1 MTPGFD
7 ARSRISTSPTRGAPP
22 HSLAAVADHA
32 EGDQEHEDAQRQGAL
47 RLRTRPLPLAHE
59 ETEEGGE
66 KDRAAHHHGE
76 ADVLQVAHLRLTDL
90 LAGELAGPDDAR
102 KTRQDDGREIAAE
115 HLAVVA
121 EAAVLLVLPQAP
133 RNVDDETAPEH
144 DHQHRHAAPRRRRTG
159 LLGRRLKG
167 AAALKT
173 EVHACGGDAGEER
186 HEHALLEVEFG
197 DGGLLLLLRELALL
211 ELAMRYGQ
219 VATYYWCMMKGRH
232 TQTICLFIL
241 GMLVGRKRWFYNEN
255 NNLALWKK
263 VLAVSILVL
272 IVGGIAD
279 VRHMETWNN
288 WLYPIYNFFILSFV
302 VSGFVLLWYGKE
314 WFRKGL
320 SFLRQ
325 FGKMSLT
332 NYFLQSIIG
341 CGLFAYYGFNLQT
354 KLGITYAFFVGI
366 AMVVVQCLFSNLWLK
381 YHSHGPFEGIWKK
394 LTWIKF

>member
-1 MTPGFD
+1 M
-7 ARSRISTSPTRGAPP
+7 
-22 HSLAAVADHA
+22 
-32 EGDQEHEDAQRQGAL
+32 E
-47 RLRTRPLPLAHE
+47 
-59 ETEEGGE
+59 
-66 KDRAAHHHGE
+66 
-76 ADVLQVAHLRLTDL
+76 
-90 LAGELAGPDDAR
+90 
-102 KTRQDDGREIAAE
+102 
-115 HLAVVA
+115 
-121 EAAVLLVLPQAP
+121 
-133 RNVDDETAPEH
+133 
-144 DHQHRHAAPRRRRTG
+144 
-159 LLGRRLKG
+159 
-167 AAALKT
+167 
-173 EVHACGGDAGEER
+173 
-186 HEHALLEVEFG
+186 
-197 DGGLLLLLRELALL
+197 
-211 ELAMRYGQ
+211 
-219 VATYYWCMMKGRH
+219 
-232 TQTICLFIL
+232 
-241 GMLVGRKRWFYNEN
+241 
-255 NNLALWKK
+255 K

-302 VSGFVLLWYGKE
+302 VSGFVLLWYGKK

>member
-1 MTPGFD
+1 MYNG
-7 ARSRISTSPTRGAPP
+7 
-22 HSLAAVADHA
+22 
-32 EGDQEHEDAQRQGAL
+32 
-47 RLRTRPLPLAHE
+47 
-59 ETEEGGE
+59 
-66 KDRAAHHHGE
+66 
-76 ADVLQVAHLRLTDL
+76 
-90 LAGELAGPDDAR
+90 
-102 KTRQDDGREIAAE
+102 
-115 HLAVVA
+115 
-121 EAAVLLVLPQAP
+121 
-133 RNVDDETAPEH
+133 
-144 DHQHRHAAPRRRRTG
+144 HQHG
-159 LLGRRLKG
+159 SF
-167 AAALKT
+167 
-173 EVHACGGDAGEER
+173 
-186 HEHALLEVEFG
+186 LENAYG
-197 DGGLLLLLRELALL
+197 NL
-211 ELAMRYGQ
+211 RYGQ

-302 VSGFVLLWYGKE
+302 VSGFILLWYGKE

-366 AMVVVQCLFSNLWLK
+366 AMVVV
-381 YHSHGPFEGIWKK
+381 
-394 LTWIKF
+394 

>member
-1 MTPGFD
+1 M
-7 ARSRISTSPTRGAPP
+7 
-22 HSLAAVADHA
+22 
-32 EGDQEHEDAQRQGAL
+32 
-47 RLRTRPLPLAHE
+47 
-59 ETEEGGE
+59 
-66 KDRAAHHHGE
+66 
-76 ADVLQVAHLRLTDL
+76 
-90 LAGELAGPDDAR
+90 
-102 KTRQDDGREIAAE
+102 
-115 HLAVVA
+115 
-121 EAAVLLVLPQAP
+121 
-133 RNVDDETAPEH
+133 
-144 DHQHRHAAPRRRRTG
+144 
-159 LLGRRLKG
+159 
-167 AAALKT
+167 
-173 EVHACGGDAGEER
+173 
-186 HEHALLEVEFG
+186 
-197 DGGLLLLLRELALL
+197 
-211 ELAMRYGQ
+211 
-219 VATYYWCMMKGRH
+219 ATYYWCMMKGRH

-241 GMLVGRKRWFYNEN
+241 GMLVGRKRWFYNED

-279 VRHMETWNN
+279 VRHLETWNN

-394 LTWIKF
+394 RTWIKF